1 MRAIN
6 LLPSD
11 LRGTAPA
18 ASPSA
23 RQEPAEGIGAY
34 VVLGALALCVALF
47 AVYVMTGN
55 TVKQKQADLAG
66 VTTQATA
73 AAQKVAQLKPYADFE
88 ALANARVET
97 VRGLAAA
104 RFDWEQ
110 ALRDLSRVIP
120 SDVKLQTLS
129 GDMGLPGTTGA
140 GGDPL
145 RGSIQA
151 PAVSLTG
158 CAASQAGVAR
168 LMSRLRG
175 VDGVTRVSLSK
186 SEKPGASGGS
196 ETSACAGANPPNFST
211 VVFFEGSAAAAALAS
226 TDGAVDTGSVPVP
239 SAIDQANGAAAPQDG
254 ATATPQDGA
263 TATPQDGATATP
275 QGDSAGTTTNTTT
288 PGTTAP

>member
-1 MRAIN
+1 MRAVN

-11 LRGTAPA
+11 LRGAVPA

-23 RQEPAEGIGAY
+23 RPEPAQGIGAY
-34 VVLGALALCVALF
+34 VVLGALALCVAMF
-47 AVYVMTGN
+47 AAYVLANN
-55 TVKQKQADLAG
+55 TVKQKQSDLAE
-66 VTTQATA
+66 VTAQATA
-73 AAQKVAQLKPYADFE
+73 AAQKTAQLKPYADFE
-88 ALANARVET
+88 ALAKARVET

-120 SDVKLQTLS
+120 RDVKLQTLN
-129 GDMGLPGTTGA
+129 GDMGLPGTSGS

-158 CAASQAGVAR
+158 CAPTQDAVAK

-186 SEKPGASGGS
+186 SEKTVTAGTGASQQ
-196 ETSACAGANPPNFST
+196 SACRGESPPSFSAI
-211 VVFFEGSAAAAALAS
+211 VFFEGSAAAAALAS
-226 TDGAVDTGSVPVP
+226 TNGPVDSTSVPVP
-239 SAIDQANGAAAPQDG
+239 SAIDKAGAAGGSTSQDGAASQPGDATASASENSAEGTTTSTTTSTSGAAAP
-254 ATATPQDGA
+254 
-263 TATPQDGATATP
+263 
-275 QGDSAGTTTNTTT
+275 
-288 PGTTAP
+288 